1 MVDEGSL
8 SVGVPKETFP
18 GERRVALT
26 PLAIPALTKAGLRI
40 VVERGAGAEA
50 GFFDEAYGEKGA
62 ATGSRAEAFGAD
74 IVLQVRTFPANP
86 EAGRADL
93 DLLRPDQLVI
103 GLANPLAAPEAV
115 AEIARRKVTLFA
127 MELIPRITRAQSMDA
142 LSSQANIGGYKA
154 VILAARLMPKM
165 MPMMTTAAGTIPPAK
180 VFVLG
185 AGVAGLQAIA
195 TARRLGAVVQAF
207 DVRPETREQVESLGA
222 KFVEVPLDTSEAKGT
237 GGYAKEQSEDFLRRQ
252 RELMARVVA
261 ASDVVI
267 TTAQVPGKKAPV
279 LVTEDMVRG
288 MAPGSVIIDMA
299 AGQGGNVELSRP
311 DEEVEVHGVVI
322 GGPTNLPS
330 TVPVHASQTYA
341 KNVSAFLLNMYGKG
355 ALTLDTED
363 EIVRES
369 LLARG
374 GEVVNARVRQAL
386 GLPDPVLTPVGA
398 APQAEAAAPA
408 ASSPT
413 ATAAGVGGKEG

>member
-1 MVDEGSL
+1 MADEASL
-8 SVGVPKETFP
+8 SVGVPRETFP

-26 PLAIPALTKAGLRI
+26 PNALPAFTKVGLRI
-40 VVERGAGAEA
+40 IVESGAGTEA
-50 GFFDEAYGEKGA
+50 GFLDEAYRHHGA
-62 ATGSRAEAFGAD
+62 EIGSRSDAFGAD
-74 IVLQVRTFPANP
+74 IVFQVRTYPANP
-86 EAGRADL
+86 DAGKADL

-115 AEIARRKVTLFA
+115 AELARREVTLFA
-127 MELIPRITRAQSMDA
+127 MELVPRITRAQSMDA

-154 VILAARLMPKM
+154 VIRAARLLPKM
-165 MPMMTTAAGTIPPAK
+165 MPMMTTAAGTIPPAR

-185 AGVAGLQAIA
+185 VGVAGLQAIA
-195 TARRLGAVVQAF
+195 TAKRLGAVVQAF

-222 KFVEVPLDTSEAKGT
+222 KFVEVELDTSEAKGT
-237 GGYAKEQSEDFLRRQ
+237 GGYAREQSEDFLRRQ

-279 LVTEDMVRG
+279 LVTEDMVKG

-311 DEEVEVHGVVI
+311 DEEVVVGGVI
-322 GGPTNLPS
+322 IDGPTNLPS

-341 KNVSAFLLNMYGKG
+341 KNLSAFLLNMYSNR
-355 ALTLDTED
+355 ALTLDTD
-363 EIVRES
+363 HHTVLDT
-369 LLARG
+369 LLAPG
-374 GEVVNARVRQAL
+374 GAEVDSQVPPAPWA
-386 GLPDPVLTPVGA
+386 PHPVPTS
-398 APQAEAAAPA
+398 A
-408 ASSPT
+408 AS
-413 ATAAGVGGKEG
+413 